1 MIRAILLVSEK
12 LRRSAPIYP
21 PADYHLARAQCSTSA
36 YHVRAGDFDPRNM
49 VAYGL
54 HTRKAFLF
62 GLCAGLFF
70 APYALTAHY
79 ILLIPALATL
89 SDKNILI
96 GAIVYP
102 TTLIPLLRLRFGFNV
117 APLDAIYPLAL
128 LILLWFVLK
137 NETVYND
144 GNYGRTAKTIP
155 YPKNL

>member
-79 ILLIPALATL
+79 ILLIPALAAL
-89 SDKNILI
+89 SDRNILS

-102 TTLIPLLRLRFGFNV
+102 ATLIPLLRLRFGFDV
-117 APLDAIYPLAL
+117 APLDAIYPLVFL
-128 LILLWFVLK
+128 VFVWFVLENK
-137 NETVYND
+137 TIYNV
-144 GNYGRTAKTIP
+144 GNYGRKLTTTTNTT
-155 YPKNL
+155 NL